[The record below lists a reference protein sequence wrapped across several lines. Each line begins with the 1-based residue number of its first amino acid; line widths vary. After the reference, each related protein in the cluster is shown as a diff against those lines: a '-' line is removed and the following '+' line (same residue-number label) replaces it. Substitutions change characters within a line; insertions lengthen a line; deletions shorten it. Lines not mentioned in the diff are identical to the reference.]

1 MVAKLRKIAEKRDK
15 QHQRLD
21 DLIARRFAASNMS
34 DTKWVK
40 LLKSVAVF
48 AEKVPYLTVKLVY
61 GADIQHTFTQSDP
74 EHVDDFW
81 FREPIIYKEIEWLEF
96 PKVQRIVISEGV
108 STDFYQDLNDLKAY
122 LESIAHFPLEESD
135 TGLRV
140 VGYVAKSELSIK

>member
-40 LLKSVAVF
+40 LLKSAAIF
-48 AEKVPYLTVKLVY
+48 AEKVPHLNVKLVY
-61 GADIQHTFTQSDP
+61 GSAIQHKFTESYP

-81 FREPIIYKEIEWLEF
+81 FREPIIYKEIEWLEL
-96 PKVQRIVISEGV
+96 PKIQRIVISEGV
-108 STDFYQDLNDLKAY
+108 STDFHQDLNGLKAC

-140 VGYVAKSELSIK
+140 VGYVSKSELSIK

>member
-1 MVAKLRKIAEKRDK
+1 MVAKLRKIAEKCDK

-34 DTKWVK
+34 NTKWVK
-40 LLKSVAVF
+40 LLKSAAVF

-61 GADIQHTFTQSDP
+61 GSEIQHTFTESYP

-96 PKVQRIVISEGV
+96 PKVQRLVKSEDV
-108 STDFYQDLNDLKAY
+108 LTDFHQDLKGLKAY
-122 LESIAHFPLEESD
+122 LESVAQFPLEETE
-135 TGLRV
+135 TGLRI
-140 VGYVAKSELSIK
+140 VGYIAKSELSIK